1 MPAGEDRQDRDGA
14 AGHAP
19 RIGAHL
25 RAARLAARKTIAEVA
40 AESGL
45 TKGFLSK
52 LERDLTS
59 VSVASL
65 MRLCDALR
73 ISVAALFQDAK
84 GEVVRSGQ
92 YPPINFG
99 GTGIREYLL
108 TPGGEKRVQAIL
120 SEIEPGGGSG
130 DEPYALPVDVEFVF
144 MLDGQMV
151 IEVAGEAHAL
161 GTGDAI
167 TFPAGTRHAR
177 RRAGPGAVDTL
188 AGAPGGRAGGAG
200 RRVGGGRPRRQAR
213 RPGAA
218 RPGRAAGSRGHR
230 PGRARLAAWA
240 CTPTRSG
247 PGPSTCSCGAARS
260 SASGRAPPP
269 GWPERSS
276 RSGSARGGT
285 SRTTRRE
292 SAGSARST
300 RPRWDA
306 GWRPAG
312 SRPRRPRSSSSAWT
326 PGACRSATPA
336 RTTC

>member
-167 TFPAGTRHAR
+167 TFPAGTRHAWR
-177 RRAGPGAVDTL
+177 VPPGAGPARVLWILSPALPEAGPGA
-188 AGAPGGRAGGAG
+188 
-200 RRVGGGRPRRQAR
+200 
-213 RPGAA
+213 
-218 RPGRAAGSRGHR
+218 
-230 PGRARLAAWA
+230 
-240 CTPTRSG
+240 
-247 PGPSTCSCGAARS
+247 
-260 SASGRAPPP
+260 
-269 GWPERSS
+269 
-276 RSGSARGGT
+276 RGG
-285 SRTTRRE
+285 E
-292 SAGSARST
+292 
-300 RPRWDA
+300 
-306 GWRPAG
+306 
-312 SRPRRPRSSSSAWT
+312 
-326 PGACRSATPA
+326 
-336 RTTC
+336 